1 MTDQR
6 MLAGKAAIVTGS
18 TQGLGYALA
27 EKLAENGC
35 NVVLSGLADAA
46 LIESHRRAL
55 EQKHSVRVSYDGAD
69 LAKRDQIGAMVD
81 SAIKI
86 HGSVDI
92 LVNNAVY
99 RHRSSVENFPDDEWS
114 RALAVNVSAPFHLIK
129 HSLPHMRRA
138 KWGRIVNIGSI
149 RSYLAVP
156 NRIDYVTA
164 KHALIGMTRAVAQE
178 VLKDDITCNAICPG
192 SLLTPHSERG
202 IRKIMEEKNVSE
214 LEAGVEYLRPR
225 EPRGRFNALEN
236 VAGILL
242 YLCGPLSR
250 DINGAAI
257 PIDGG
262 RHSGESSD
270 S

>member
-1 MTDQR
+1 

-18 TQGLGYALA
+18 IQGLGYALA

-35 NVVLSGLADAA
+35 NVVLSGLADPA
-46 LIESHRRAL
+46 LIESQRKAL
-55 EQKHSVRVSYDGAD
+55 EQEHRVRVSYDGAD
-69 LAKRDQIGAMVD
+69 LAEPDQIAAMVGN
-81 SAIKI
+81 AIKF
-86 HGSVDI
+86 HGSIDI

-99 RHRSSVENFPDDEWS
+99 RHRSPVENFPDIEWR

-138 KWGRIVNIGSI
+138 KWGRIINIGSI

-178 VLKDDITCNAICPG
+178 VLNDDITCNAICPG
-192 SLLTPHSERG
+192 SLRTPHSERG
-202 IRKIMEEKNVSE
+202 IRKIMADKNITE
-214 LEAGVEYLRPR
+214 PEAEAEYLRAR

-262 RHSGESSD
+262 RHGGESSD

>member
-1 MTDQR
+1 
-6 MLAGKAAIVTGS
+6 MLKGKTAIVTGS
-18 TQGLGYALA
+18 IQGLGYALA
-27 EKLAENGC
+27 DKLAENGC
-35 NVVLSGLADAA
+35 DIMLSGLADEAV
-46 LIESHRRAL
+46 IEAQRSGLEKKHR
-55 EQKHSVRVSYDGAD
+55 VRVSYNSAD
-69 LAKRDQIGAMVD
+69 LTKPEQIKALVDATAKA
-81 SAIKI
+81 
-86 HGSVDI
+86 HGSVDV

-99 RHRSSVENFPDDEWS
+99 RHRSPVEDFPDDEWS
-114 RALAVNVSAPFHLIK
+114 RALAVNVSAAFHLIK

-178 VLKDDITCNAICPG
+178 LMKNDITCNAICPG
-192 SLLTPHSERG
+192 SLRTPHSERG
-202 IRKIMEEKNVSE
+202 IRKIMETRNISE
-214 LEAGVEYLRPR
+214 PEAEAEYLGAR

-236 VAGILL
+236 VAGMLL
-242 YLCGPLSR
+242 FLCGPLSR
-250 DINGAAI
+250 DINGTAI

-262 RHSGESSD
+262 RHGGESSD

>member
-1 MTDQR
+1 
-6 MLAGKAAIVTGS
+6 MLEGKAAIVTGS

-27 EKLAENGC
+27 GKLAENGC
-35 NVVLSGLADAA
+35 NVMLSGLEDAA
-46 LIESHRRAL
+46 VAETQRAAL
-55 EQKHSVRVSYDGAD
+55 ERKYRVRVSFHNAD
-69 LAKRDQIGAMVD
+69 LTHPEEIDDLVATTARL
-81 SAIKI
+81 

-99 RHRSSVENFPDDEWS
+99 RHRSPVDKFPDNEWD

-129 HSLPHMRRA
+129 RSLPFMRRA

-149 RSYLAVP
+149 RSYLAVA

-192 SLLTPHSERG
+192 SLRTPHSDTG
-202 IRKIMEEKNVSE
+202 IRKIMNAKNISEE
-214 LEAGVEYLRPR
+214 EAEAEYLGTR

-236 VAGILL
+236 VAGVLL

-257 PIDGG
+257 PVDGG
-262 RHSGESSD
+262 RHGAEYSGS
-270 S
+270 